1 MPQSIVQYDKT
12 LPYIE
17 DRNPWEVP
25 VSYLNKKI
33 AKEEKKIDVMKIKA
47 KDRHNND

>member
-25 VSYLNKKI
+25 VSYLKRKLPMNMNWYPVADQ
-33 AKEEKKIDVMKIKA
+33 AKCFW
-47 KDRHNND
+47 